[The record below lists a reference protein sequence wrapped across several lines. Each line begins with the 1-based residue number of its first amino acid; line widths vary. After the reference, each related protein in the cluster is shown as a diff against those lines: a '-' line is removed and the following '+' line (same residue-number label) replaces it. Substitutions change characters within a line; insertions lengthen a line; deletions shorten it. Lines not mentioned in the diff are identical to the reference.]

1 MARRIREVIYDDGDL
16 PILEPRRTQRVVTER
31 RVGGGYGWGMN
42 PAATVVAIV
51 LALFI
56 LLLVLGAVR

>member
-16 PILEPRRTQRVVTER
+16 PILEPRPTQRVVTER